1 MNCGLDVILATAK
14 WIKSI
19 LKIVPKLVLTKV
31 NKAQP

>member
-1 MNCGLDVILATAK
+1 MNCILDLNLTTTN

-31 NKAQP
+31 SKVRP